1 MIQILEK
8 TTTLFFLINQ
18 SSPTQ
23 TEKLT
28 GTAYVTL
35 SGTPVLVLVAR
46 QVPNNIQDYLRPL
59 ASAAPQSD
67 SFFSFG
73 RSILNSLPL
82 PFFGSEDLC
91 MSHTPRFISSM
102 VSFYKALSP
111 PTTSS
116 TRSLLPLLGLEPM
129 LCHELRLF
137 PLINGSRLADVHE

>member
-102 VSFYKALSP
+102 DSLSIKPRPLQLPHPLALSFP
-111 PTTSS
+111 SLAS
-116 TRSLLPLLGLEPM
+116 THALS
-129 LCHELRLF
+129 
-137 PLINGSRLADVHE
+137 

>member
-1 MIQILEK
+1 MIQFLENHF
-8 TTTLFFLINQ
+8 LFFHFQ

-28 GTAYVTL
+28 DTACVTL

-102 VSFYKALSP
+102 DSLSIKPPPLQLPHPPALSFP
-111 PTTSS
+111 SLAS
-116 TRSLLPLLGLEPM
+116 THALS
-129 LCHELRLF
+129 
-137 PLINGSRLADVHE
+137 